1 MAVEERTLFRENQ
14 AGVAVAHERELHRGQ
29 RDGDPRLLQEHLVG
43 VDDALG
49 RDDVLEERFIAV
61 GAAIR
66 RDALAAFPPADAEVE
81 LEMRIGVDVPARLS
95 LSIGPGRKST
105 LGWRLVLAL
114 DDKGGVL
121 HRSSAHRLPPFGSSL
136 PSARYSPR
144 LSRRRSQLERRAL
157 IHRSTGRSA
166 AGSIRQVRTRPT
178 FSERKRAPTCST
190 RRWWN
195 PGRRGNGSG
204 CASSLTVAGPRLRRS
219 TMTLLLG

>member
-29 RDGDPRLLQEHLVG
+29 RDGDPRLLQEHLVE
-43 VDDALG
+43 VDYALG

-66 RDALAAFPPADAEVE
+66 RDAPAAFPPADAEVE
-81 LEMRIGVDVPARLS
+81 LEMRIGVDVPARLG

-114 DDKGGVL
+114 DDKAGVL

-144 LSRRRSQLERRAL
+144 RSKRRSQLERRAL
-157 IHRSTGRSA
+157 IHRSAGRSA
-166 AGSIRQVRTRPT
+166 AGSMRQVRTRPT
-178 FSERKRAPTCST
+178 FSELTDRKST
-190 RRWWN
+190 RLN
-195 PGRRGNGSG
+195 
-204 CASSLTVAGPRLRRS
+204 SSHITISYAVFCLKKKN
-219 TMTLLLG
+219 